1 MGKKVFR
8 TYSWLPFEMKENDAI
23 LMRIRQIKHQLI
35 TVRNYR
41 EEVILRFELTDLIFL
56 LKTNGGASSSA

>member
-1 MGKKVFR
+1 
-8 TYSWLPFEMKENDAI
+8 MKENDAI